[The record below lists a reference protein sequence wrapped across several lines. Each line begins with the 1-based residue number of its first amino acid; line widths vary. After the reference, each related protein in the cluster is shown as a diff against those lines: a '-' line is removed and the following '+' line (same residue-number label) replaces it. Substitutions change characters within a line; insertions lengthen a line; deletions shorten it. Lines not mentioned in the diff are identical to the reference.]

1 MRLRLLLEKIDNV
14 SMDSLLTYF
23 RVARH
28 KEQVTDGWT
37 TYFSPW
43 NKRMVFRVSDG
54 RMLGGLYASSRWEE
68 VGGVEENRGY
78 GAISLVARLL
88 GVDNVRGNRFM
99 ICRTISKILGMRIP
113 WLEEENR
120 NGFVEMTDPVV
131 STEAFLREDFS
142 IEALEAL
149 GCTARRLYTED
160 AGGSRVPLTGP
171 DGPVFRLSFGPG
183 FEKRGKE
190 ETNFDPER
198 LHRDFGLYEA
208 DGYVTRKFW
217 ENRLEVS
224 RIRKSHPLFPIFV
237 FTQETKGSS
246 CGIGEVWQPD
256 WNGPIGKGCDGR
268 RFVYS
273 SASMRSKGVMSVD
286 GDAVCRL
293 VMAGEDVPSAVEAAD
308 TGEKLV
314 TTRMM
319 EEEDENGKRRQT
331 EVDLSPSEVRVGNA
345 VICQDALSAVRIYYA
360 LNTLSENYSYDPGL
374 RGIFFHVLWRT
385 SKSEWKNFDF
395 SLLGRISTNLYIV
408 YNTDKESCRE
418 AFKVCRM
425 NPDVRMARLPE
436 NMSRMFRVFSDG
448 VIKPAVSVRDFFS
461 AYCMSEDERVLY
473 NSDKNLMFLS
483 FLTGALPVNPFIR
496 KGGTDR
502 KTGKDRTEY
511 RIDSACLWQL
521 MAASGYCREVD
532 SDSSDLVGRY
542 MHMDGCFV
550 RTLDARSIIVAATE
564 CLREYARRWAFP
576 GTEDFQKMMQAVSAC
591 RDITDLRATSL
602 PVVTSDY
609 RGGYGEKLDHFFYR
623 NGALRITPDEIRF
636 VPYSQVTFNVDKTEI
651 LPFDFCMPCVRG
663 EEPFRIFENPEYQ
676 ERLSRLEEHRKDTEN
691 YTQLQ
696 IQQEESELQLWSQTH
711 RWQFDFKGK
720 KPEEWWQPLQVI
732 RCFAN
737 EEYEKETE
745 LHRGGESFSEEQ
757 ERVLYSRMANIIYS
771 LGRPL
776 FRYRGGGTSYMPYIT
791 ENRNSMNDRAEGGS
805 GKSLFV
811 NVFMGCSGKIYRVN
825 ARNLRPDSDIA
836 LSLDKFEPRVHRV
849 VHWEDWPNG
858 LKIDPLYN
866 YLTSGFAYRH
876 RHNDSIYVPF
886 SESPGHVITSN
897 YQQTYEDPSAS
908 GRVVPTGFSH
918 CFNRGD
924 VRRNKPER
932 KVSAVMPGL
941 RDDPQ
946 DMDLELRSQIA
957 YINALAV
964 QFCMNTPSRV
974 FPPMGDL
981 NERSQKKAMGDMF
994 IIWAKDFF
1002 SHDHVFLCP
1011 IDLKT
1016 VFSEYIDLCDTSDDK
1031 KNKFSA
1037 NTFRKKIMEYCADN
1051 GFVCNPDVCLNSV
1064 TERRNGY
1071 MRVKAWCRTV
1081 YFADET
1087 VWGPGRRKEVRELRQ
1102 SQQCLFFVR
1111 TEEEAGKMTHERVSE
1126 LLKEFYRKPDPAP
1139 CVDPET
1145 GRPYELTE
1153 EEQADW
1159 EIYMLKKQGNYA
1171 RASKLSAERE
1181 NSSPVMKGEAP
1192 EDGNL
1197 PF

>member
-1 MRLRLLLEKIDNV
+1 M
-14 SMDSLLTYF
+14 
-23 RVARH
+23 
-28 KEQVTDGWT
+28 
-37 TYFSPW
+37 
-43 NKRMVFRVSDG
+43 
-54 RMLGGLYASSRWEE
+54 
-68 VGGVEENRGY
+68 
-78 GAISLVARLL
+78 
-88 GVDNVRGNRFM
+88 
-99 ICRTISKILGMRIP
+99 
-113 WLEEENR
+113 
-120 NGFVEMTDPVV
+120 
-131 STEAFLREDFS
+131 
-142 IEALEAL
+142 
-149 GCTARRLYTED
+149 
-160 AGGSRVPLTGP
+160 
-171 DGPVFRLSFGPG
+171 
-183 FEKRGKE
+183 
-190 ETNFDPER
+190 
-198 LHRDFGLYEA
+198 
-208 DGYVTRKFW
+208 
-217 ENRLEVS
+217 
-224 RIRKSHPLFPIFV
+224 
-237 FTQETKGSS
+237 
-246 CGIGEVWQPD
+246 
-256 WNGPIGKGCDGR
+256 
-268 RFVYS
+268 
-273 SASMRSKGVMSVD
+273 
-286 GDAVCRL
+286 
-293 VMAGEDVPSAVEAAD
+293 
-308 TGEKLV
+308 
-314 TTRMM
+314 
-319 EEEDENGKRRQT
+319 
-331 EVDLSPSEVRVGNA
+331 
-345 VICQDALSAVRIYYA
+345 
-360 LNTLSENYSYDPGL
+360 
-374 RGIFFHVLWRT
+374 
-385 SKSEWKNFDF
+385 
-395 SLLGRISTNLYIV
+395 
-408 YNTDKESCRE
+408 
-418 AFKVCRM
+418 
-425 NPDVRMARLPE
+425 
-436 NMSRMFRVFSDG
+436 
-448 VIKPAVSVRDFFS
+448 
-461 AYCMSEDERVLY
+461 
-473 NSDKNLMFLS
+473 
-483 FLTGALPVNPFIR
+483 
-496 KGGTDR
+496 
-502 KTGKDRTEY
+502 
-511 RIDSACLWQL
+511 
-521 MAASGYCREVD
+521 
-532 SDSSDLVGRY
+532 
-542 MHMDGCFV
+542 
-550 RTLDARSIIVAATE
+550 
-564 CLREYARRWAFP
+564 
-576 GTEDFQKMMQAVSAC
+576 
-591 RDITDLRATSL
+591 
-602 PVVTSDY
+602 
-609 RGGYGEKLDHFFYR
+609 
-623 NGALRITPDEIRF
+623 
-636 VPYSQVTFNVDKTEI
+636 
-651 LPFDFCMPCVRG
+651 
-663 EEPFRIFENPEYQ
+663 
-676 ERLSRLEEHRKDTEN
+676 
-691 YTQLQ
+691 
-696 IQQEESELQLWSQTH
+696 
-711 RWQFDFKGK
+711 
-720 KPEEWWQPLQVI
+720 
-732 RCFAN
+732 
-737 EEYEKETE
+737 
-745 LHRGGESFSEEQ
+745 
-757 ERVLYSRMANIIYS
+757 
-771 LGRPL
+771 
-776 FRYRGGGTSYMPYIT
+776 
-791 ENRNSMNDRAEGGS
+791 
-805 GKSLFV
+805 